1 MIRAKRC
8 KICDKLLRIQNKSG
22 YCSHHYSEKLRIIK
36 RKRLLINKRIN
47 KIINKIIDEMI
58 IDYEIDKVFGDINAK

>member
-22 YCSHHYSEKLRIIK
+22 LCSYHYSERLRARKI
-36 RKRLLINKRIN
+36 KRLLGD
-47 KIINKIIDEMI
+47 KIVKIIDEMI